1 MASYVLERVVS
12 AGRLVRTEFGAELR
26 QIEFRATLA
35 TEKSADVMEAE
46 FDRWNS
52 RYDIPSVDKA
62 VGRRP
67 ERSVVSG
74 DEIRPP
80 DARRAEDEDL
90 SRVKIFV
97 LSCSVHRHQCDGRP
111 CESRTIIN
119 AE

>member
-1 MASYVLERVVS
+1 LASYVLEQVVS

-26 QIEFRATLA
+26 QIEFRAVLA
-35 TEKSADVMEAE
+35 TDKSADVMEAE

-52 RYDIPSVDKA
+52 IYDIPSVDKA

>member
-1 MASYVLERVVS
+1 MYVCAQS
-12 AGRLVRTEFGAELR
+12 FSPISPATSGTCAATGAIWLV
-26 QIEFRATLA
+26 QQ
-35 TEKSADVMEAE
+35 ADVMEAE
-46 FDRWNS
+46 FDRSNS